1 MSLFALPT
9 VTAIIGTVID
19 LNKPYR
25 WVRIEFTMPNI
36 TNPKNGQIVT
46 GGELITVDKPVNF
59 TGATLL
65 TQQNIADA
73 FAEAYSQMLINREI
87 QEIINA

>member
-1 MSLFALPT
+1 MPLFALPI
-9 VTAIIGTVID
+9 VTAIIGD
-19 LNKPYR
+19 LINLNTAYR

-36 TNPKNGQIVT
+36 TNPKNGQIIA

-59 TGATLL
+59 TGTTLL
-65 TQQNIADA
+65 TQQDVANA

-87 QEIINA
+87 QEIINT